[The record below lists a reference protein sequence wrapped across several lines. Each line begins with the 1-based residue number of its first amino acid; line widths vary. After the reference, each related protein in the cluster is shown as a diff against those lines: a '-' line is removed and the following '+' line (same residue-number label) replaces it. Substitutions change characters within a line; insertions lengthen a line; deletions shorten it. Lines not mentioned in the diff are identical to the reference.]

1 MGKPPA
7 AIFIVRHGAR
17 LDAANKD
24 WHLTSPTPYD
34 PPLSYGGWLQSR
46 SLGARIIN
54 EVRSLENQLDTPPQ
68 GNRDPNTHPHHLQ
81 QRKQKRRIII
91 HTSPYLRCV
100 QTAIAVSSGINQNY
114 TDIGSLQQPRPV
126 APAQSNGT
134 ATTSNFTSSVSGPTE
149 SNPKCLLRVD
159 ACLGEWLTPE
169 YFENITAPPKSEQMV
184 ATAKTELLRRDD
196 SVIPVADRQPTPTI
210 GHFPGGWRRLDSTRE
225 EDESK
230 SEEPKREVESTSSA
244 TTNGSTQRNRANSH
258 SPMSAVDASWGRKT
272 LTVNTD
278 LPLAVSTTYAPP
290 IPSYAISPSNPIPDG
305 YVYHAREACVLV
317 DYQWD
322 SMREPQN
329 WGNGGEY
336 GDEWSTMLTRFRDSI
351 DHVISWYQGDDAP
364 ASPAHRRTRSQLEFL
379 EQDETDDSTIDTIVI
394 LVTHG
399 AGCNALIGALSGE
412 PALVNVATASLTLA
426 VRRDCLR
433 ETALNGEQ
441 AKAYDLLNKSSGP
454 EGYRLVEIAS
464 TDHLRPGTSPATSVR
479 SPTANSIPSPSIAS
493 YRHRSTISSG
503 PILLGPSL
511 RPGMSLQ
518 SLTSPRTPSALLHLD
533 LPSMSSSDV
542 DGLSV
547 TYSCDRTGNPDLRL
561 IHYNDVYHVEPG
573 SAEPA
578 GGAPRFQTVINH
590 YRSHSGFEG
599 QPAPL
604 TFFSGDAF
612 NPSLESTVTKG
623 RHMVPFLNKAGTD
636 VACVGNHD
644 LDFGV
649 AQFRHLRDQCQFP
662 WLLANVLDPAL
673 GDDVP
678 IGDCEKT
685 CMLTSSNGIKVG
697 VIGLGEREW
706 LGTINSLPPDLIYK
720 SASKTAIE
728 LVPKLREQGAEII
741 VAVTHQR
748 EPNDYKLA
756 ENIPYGLID
765 IILGGHDHFYGHA
778 FLNGVHVLRSGTDF
792 KQLSYIEAFRKPDGP
807 GWDFNIVRR
816 DLVRSIPEDPSSTAL
831 VAKLTSS
838 LKAKLDKP
846 IGYTVRPL
854 DGRFSTVRA
863 GESNLGN
870 FACDLMRFYYHADCA
885 MMAGGT
891 IRGDQIYPPG
901 VLRLRDILN
910 CFPFEDPV
918 VLLRLKGKAIFDAL
932 ENGVSQLP
940 ALEGRFTQVS
950 NIEFSFN
957 PSAPPGSRINWA
969 RIGGD
974 PIDYEKSY
982 TLATRGYM
990 ARGKDGFASL
1000 LVKSEGGEVEELVDE
1015 ESGTLISTLLR
1026 QYFLSLKVMGK
1037 WQHLG
1042 KSMTRHWANVQKN
1055 MQVNGFLKPP
1065 SALPSPAAEKV
1076 PSRVQRPPLHRKQHY
1091 VYGRFAQAQAAI
1103 DQGQEPGIDESMD
1116 SDSDSDPDILVSPR
1130 PITNYV
1136 TLPAQSAEDEDK
1148 RLRLARWAT
1157 RRWMRRAKLSSKMDE
1172 DGAEGDIFTPNWTP
1186 GIAPRLEGRIVIETN
1201 A

>member
-17 LDAANKD
+17 LDAANKE

-46 SLGARIIN
+46 ALGARIIN
-54 EVRSLENQLDTPPQ
+54 EVRALEDQLDRPPQ
-68 GNRDPNTHPHHLQ
+68 GDHDPIAHSHRLRE
-81 QRKQKRRIII
+81 RKQKRKIII
-91 HTSPYLRCV
+91 HTSPFLRCV
-100 QTAIAVSSGINQNY
+100 QTAIAISSGISQNHN
-114 TDIGSLQQPRPV
+114 DIESLRQSRV
-126 APAQSNGT
+126 ASSQSNDIP
-134 ATTSNFTSSVSGPTE
+134 ASDSVTSHESETSQGSSR
-149 SNPKCLLRVD
+149 CLLRVD
-159 ACLGEWLTPE
+159 ACLGEWLNTE
-169 YFENITAPPKSEQMV
+169 YFENIAPPPRSERMV
-184 ATAKTELLRRDD
+184 ANAKTELLRRDE
-196 SVIPVADRQPTPTI
+196 SVIPIADTQSTPTV
-210 GHFPGGWRRLDSTRE
+210 GHFPGGWGSSISAQDE
-225 EDESK
+225 EERKLEIES
-230 SEEPKREVESTSSA
+230 SSA
-244 TTNGSTQRNRANSH
+244 TTNGPGQRNRSG
-258 SPMSAVDASWGRKT
+258 SYDSFRAVDTPWGRKI
-272 LTVNTD
+272 LKINTD
-278 LPLAVSTTYAPP
+278 VTSEPGVAYAPP
-290 IPSYAISPSNPIPDG
+290 VPSYAISPSNPIPDG
-305 YVYHAREACVLV
+305 YVTHARDNCVLV

-336 GDEWSTMLTRFRDSI
+336 GDEWSTMLTRFRSGI
-351 DHVISWYQGDDAP
+351 SRIISWYQDDDAS
-364 ASPAHRRTRSQLEFL
+364 AALGHRRTRSQLQFL
-379 EQDETDDSTIDTIVI
+379 GQNEAEDSAVDTILI

-412 PALVNVATASLTLA
+412 PALVNVPTASLTLA
-426 VRRDCLR
+426 VHKDYVNDLAR
-433 ETALNGEQ
+433 NGER
-441 AKAYDLLNKSSGP
+441 ATKYDLLSRTSGP
-454 EGYRLVEIAS
+454 EHYNLVEVAS
-464 TDHLRPGTSPATSVR
+464 TDHLRPGTSPITTSVR
-479 SPTANSIPSPSIAS
+479 SPTSLRSPSMSSIPSSPISS

-503 PILLGPSL
+503 PIIMGQSL
-511 RPGMSLQ
+511 KAGIGLQ
-518 SLTSPRTPSALLHLD
+518 SWTT
-533 LPSMSSSDV
+533 MSSKNA
-542 DGLSV
+542 DGSSV
-547 TYSCDRTGNPDLRL
+547 TYSSNRSCNPDLRL
-561 IHYNDVYHVEPG
+561 IHYNDVYHVESG
-573 SAEPA
+573 SAEPV
-578 GGAPRFQTVINH
+578 GGAPRFQSVINH
-590 YRSHSGFEG
+590 YRSHPSFDG
-599 QPAPL
+599 QPTPL

-649 AQFRHLRDQCQFP
+649 AQFRHLRNQCQFP

-673 GDDVP
+673 GEDVP
-678 IGDCEKT
+678 IGNCEKT

-728 LVPKLREQGAEII
+728 LVPSLREQGAELI

-756 ENIPYGLID
+756 ENIPYGMID

-778 FLNGVHVLRSGTDF
+778 FLNGVHILRSGTDF
-792 KQLSYIEAFRKPDGP
+792 KQLSYIEAFRKTDGK

-816 DLVRSIPEDPSSTAL
+816 DMVRSIPEDPSSVAL
-831 VAKLTSS
+831 VSKLTSS

-870 FACDLMRFYYHADCA
+870 FACDLMRFYYRADCA

-918 VLLRLKGKAIFDAL
+918 VLLRLKGKALLDAL

-950 NIEFSFN
+950 NITFSFN

-969 RIGGD
+969 KVGGKE
-974 PIDYEKSY
+974 IQFEQSY

-1000 LVKSEGGEVEELVDE
+1000 LVQSEGGEVEELVDE
-1015 ESGTLISTLLR
+1015 ESGTLISTLMR
-1026 QYFLSLKVMGK
+1026 QYFLSLKVMGR
-1037 WQHLG
+1037 WQNLG
-1042 KSMTRHWANVQKN
+1042 KSMTRHWADVQKS
-1055 MQVNGFLKPP
+1055 MSASGFLKPP
-1065 SALPSPAAEKV
+1065 SALSSPDAEKV
-1076 PSRVQRPPLHRKQHY
+1076 PSRLRRPPLSRKQHY
-1091 VYGRFAQAQAAI
+1091 YYGRFAEAQAAI
-1103 DQGQEPGIDESMD
+1103 NEGEEPDIDVSMD

-1136 TLPAQSAEDEDK
+1136 TLPARSAEEEEN

-1157 RRWMRRAKLSSKMDE
+1157 RRWMRRTGMSSTMDE
-1172 DGAEGDIFTPNWTP
+1172 DNKNDDAFTPQWTP
-1186 GIAPRLEGRIVIETN
+1186 GIAPRLEGRIVIEAKT
-1201 A
+1201 